1 MRKKNTNKYP
11 LRYIILIVILFFL
24 LLMAIFSYTLKTDRK
39 LNVVESLIRDTITG
53 VSKVFY
59 IPINYVVNLFDDFNE
74 LNNVKKENDLLRNEL
89 TKIDS
94 INTQNIELKRQLKML
109 QEELNIE
116 YSLTDYEYL
125 NATITSRNIGFWY
138 NTITIDKGSYNGV
151 REDMI
156 VINSKGLIGRVVSTT
171 NFTSSVK
178 LITTND
184 TNNKL
189 SVLVTN
195 SDYSLYG
202 LLYNYNIEEGVLEV
216 EGISNT
222 EIVNINDLVYTSGMG
237 GIFPSGILIGTVSAI
252 DTDAYGLSKIIKVKP
267 AVDFSSLNYVT
278 VLKRKDELKW
288 CIRYLY

>member
-11 LRYIILIVILFFL
+11 LRYIILIVIIFFL

-109 QEELNIE
+109 QEELDIE

-202 LLYNYNIEEGVLEV
+202 LLYNYNIEDGVLEV

-278 VLKRKDELKW
+278 VLKRKDESKW

>member
-59 IPINYVVNLFDDFNE
+59 ITINSVVNLFDDFNE
-74 LNNVKKENDLLRNEL
+74 LNNVKQENDLLRNEL
-89 TKIDS
+89 TKIYS

-202 LLYNYNIEEGVLEV
+202 LLYNYNIEDGVLEV

-278 VLKRKDELKW
+278 VLKRKDELK
-288 CIRYLY
+288 

>member
-11 LRYIILIVILFFL
+11 LRYIILIVIIFFL
-24 LLMAIFSYTLKTDRK
+24 LLMAIFSYTLKTDRE

-109 QEELNIE
+109 QEELDIE

-278 VLKRKDELKW
+278 VLKRKDELK
-288 CIRYLY
+288 

>member
-53 VSKVFY
+53 VSKFFY

-278 VLKRKDELKW
+278 VLKRKDELK
-288 CIRYLY
+288 

>member
-237 GIFPSGILIGTVSAI
+237 GIFPSGILIGAVSAI

-278 VLKRKDELKW
+278 VLKRKDESK
-288 CIRYLY
+288 

>member
-202 LLYNYNIEEGVLEV
+202 LLYNYNIEEAVLEV

-278 VLKRKDELKW
+278 VLKRKDELK
-288 CIRYLY
+288 

>member
-11 LRYIILIVILFFL
+11 LRYIILVVIIFFL

-59 IPINYVVNLFDDFNE
+59 ISINYVVNLFDDFNE

-109 QEELNIE
+109 QEELDIE

-202 LLYNYNIEEGVLEV
+202 LLYNYNIEDGVLEV

-278 VLKRKDELKW
+278 VLKRKDESK
-288 CIRYLY
+288 

>member
-138 NTITIDKGSYNGV
+138 NTITIDKGNYNGV

-202 LLYNYNIEEGVLEV
+202 LLYNYNIEEAVLEV

>member
-53 VSKVFY
+53 VSKFFY

-202 LLYNYNIEEGVLEV
+202 LLYNYNIEDGVLEV

-237 GIFPSGILIGTVSAI
+237 GIFPSGILIGAVSAI

-278 VLKRKDELKW
+278 VLKRKDESK
-288 CIRYLY
+288 

>member
-11 LRYIILIVILFFL
+11 LRYIILIIILFFL

-109 QEELNIE
+109 QEELDIE

-202 LLYNYNIEEGVLEV
+202 LLYNYNIEDGVLEV

-278 VLKRKDELKW
+278 VLKRKDESK
-288 CIRYLY
+288 

>member
-222 EIVNINDLVYTSGMG
+222 EVVNINDLVYTSGMG

-278 VLKRKDELKW
+278 VLKRKDESK
-288 CIRYLY
+288 

>member
-24 LLMAIFSYTLKTDRK
+24 LLMAIFSYTLKSDRK

-109 QEELNIE
+109 QEELDIE

-278 VLKRKDELKW
+278 VLKRKDESK
-288 CIRYLY
+288 

>member
-59 IPINYVVNLFDDFNE
+59 TPINYVVNLFDDFNE

-109 QEELNIE
+109 QEELDIE

-202 LLYNYNIEEGVLEV
+202 LLYNYNIEDGVLEV

-278 VLKRKDELKW
+278 VLKRKDESK
-288 CIRYLY
+288 

>member
-1 MRKKNTNKYP
+1 MRSMRKKNTNKYP
-11 LRYIILIVILFFL
+11 LRYIILVVIIFFL

-109 QEELNIE
+109 QEELDIE

-202 LLYNYNIEEGVLEV
+202 LLYNYNIEDGVLEV

-278 VLKRKDELKW
+278 VLKRKDESK
-288 CIRYLY
+288 

>member
-109 QEELNIE
+109 QEELDIE

-156 VINSKGLIGRVVSTT
+156 VINSKGLIGKVVSTT

-278 VLKRKDELKW
+278 VLKRKDESK
-288 CIRYLY
+288 

>member
-11 LRYIILIVILFFL
+11 LRYIILIVNLFFL

-278 VLKRKDELKW
+278 VLKRKDESK
-288 CIRYLY
+288 

>member
-109 QEELNIE
+109 QEELDIE

-202 LLYNYNIEEGVLEV
+202 LLYNYNIEDGVLEV

-237 GIFPSGILIGTVSAI
+237 GIFPSGILIGAVSAI

-278 VLKRKDELKW
+278 VLKRKDESK
-288 CIRYLY
+288 

>member
-237 GIFPSGILIGTVSAI
+237 GIFPSVILIGTVSAI

-278 VLKRKDELKW
+278 VLKRKDELK
-288 CIRYLY
+288 

>member
-1 MRKKNTNKYP
+1 MRKKNTNRYP
-11 LRYIILIVILFFL
+11 LRYIILIVIIFFL

-202 LLYNYNIEEGVLEV
+202 LLYNYNIEDGVLEV

-278 VLKRKDELKW
+278 VLKRKDESK
-288 CIRYLY
+288 

>member
-53 VSKVFY
+53 VSKFFY
-59 IPINYVVNLFDDFNE
+59 IPINYIVNLFDDFNE

-156 VINSKGLIGRVVSTT
+156 VINSKGLIGRIVSTT

-202 LLYNYNIEEGVLEV
+202 LLYNYNIEDGVLEV

-278 VLKRKDELKW
+278 VLKRKDESK
-288 CIRYLY
+288 

>member
-11 LRYIILIVILFFL
+11 LRYIILVVIIFFL

-53 VSKVFY
+53 VSKFFY

-109 QEELNIE
+109 QEELDIE

-237 GIFPSGILIGTVSAI
+237 GIFPSGILIGAVSAI

-278 VLKRKDELKW
+278 VLKRKDESK
-288 CIRYLY
+288 

>member
-11 LRYIILIVILFFL
+11 LRYIILIVIIFFL

-53 VSKVFY
+53 VSKFFY

-202 LLYNYNIEEGVLEV
+202 LLYNYNIEDGVLEV

-278 VLKRKDELKW
+278 VLKRKDESK
-288 CIRYLY
+288 

>member
-53 VSKVFY
+53 VSKFFY
-59 IPINYVVNLFDDFNE
+59 IPINYVVNLFDGFNE

-278 VLKRKDELKW
+278 VLKRKDELK
-288 CIRYLY
+288 

>member
-109 QEELNIE
+109 QEELDIE

-202 LLYNYNIEEGVLEV
+202 LLYNYNIEDGVLEV

-278 VLKRKDELKW
+278 VLKRKDESKW

>member
-11 LRYIILIVILFFL
+11 LRYIILVVIIFFL

-53 VSKVFY
+53 VSKFFY

-202 LLYNYNIEEGVLEV
+202 LLYNYNIEDGVLEV

-278 VLKRKDELKW
+278 VLKRKDESK
-288 CIRYLY
+288 

>member
-109 QEELNIE
+109 QEELDIE

-278 VLKRKDELKW
+278 VLKRKDELK
-288 CIRYLY
+288 

>member
-11 LRYIILIVILFFL
+11 LRYIILIVIIFFL

-202 LLYNYNIEEGVLEV
+202 LLYNYNIEEAVLEV

-278 VLKRKDELKW
+278 VLKRKDELK
-288 CIRYLY
+288 

>member
-184 TNNKL
+184 TNNKV

-202 LLYNYNIEEGVLEV
+202 LLYNYNIEDGVLEV

-278 VLKRKDELKW
+278 VLKRKDESK
-288 CIRYLY
+288 

>member
-24 LLMAIFSYTLKTDRK
+24 LLMAIFSYTLKSDRK

-109 QEELNIE
+109 QEELDIE

-237 GIFPSGILIGTVSAI
+237 GIFASAILIGTVSAI

-278 VLKRKDELKW
+278 VLKRKDESK
-288 CIRYLY
+288 

>member
-53 VSKVFY
+53 VSKFFY

>member
-11 LRYIILIVILFFL
+11 LRYIILIVIIFFL

-109 QEELNIE
+109 QEELDIE

-156 VINSKGLIGRVVSTT
+156 VINSKGLIGRIVSTT

-222 EIVNINDLVYTSGMG
+222 EVVNINDLVYTSGMG

-278 VLKRKDELKW
+278 VLKRKDESK
-288 CIRYLY
+288 

>member
-11 LRYIILIVILFFL
+11 LRYIILIVIIFFL

-109 QEELNIE
+109 QEELDIE

-278 VLKRKDELKW
+278 VLKRKDELK
-288 CIRYLY
+288 

>member
-11 LRYIILIVILFFL
+11 LRYIILIVIIFFL

-109 QEELNIE
+109 QEELDIE

-151 REDMI
+151 KEDMI

-278 VLKRKDELKW
+278 VLKRKDELK
-288 CIRYLY
+288 

>member
-53 VSKVFY
+53 VSKFFY

-184 TNNKL
+184 ANNKL

-278 VLKRKDELKW
+278 VLKRKDESK
-288 CIRYLY
+288 

>member
-11 LRYIILIVILFFL
+11 LRYIILIVIIFFL

-109 QEELNIE
+109 QEELDIE

-278 VLKRKDELKW
+278 VLKRKDESKW

>member
-151 REDMI
+151 RENMI

-278 VLKRKDELKW
+278 VLKRKDESK
-288 CIRYLY
+288 

>member
-11 LRYIILIVILFFL
+11 LRYIILVVIIFFL

-109 QEELNIE
+109 QEELDIE

-278 VLKRKDELKW
+278 VLKRKDELK
-288 CIRYLY
+288 

>member
-11 LRYIILIVILFFL
+11 LRYIILIVIIFFL

-151 REDMI
+151 R
-156 VINSKGLIGRVVSTT
+156 
-171 NFTSSVK
+171 
-178 LITTND
+178 
-184 TNNKL
+184 
-189 SVLVTN
+189 
-195 SDYSLYG
+195 
-202 LLYNYNIEEGVLEV
+202 
-216 EGISNT
+216 
-222 EIVNINDLVYTSGMG
+222 
-237 GIFPSGILIGTVSAI
+237 
-252 DTDAYGLSKIIKVKP
+252 
-267 AVDFSSLNYVT
+267 
-278 VLKRKDELKW
+278 
-288 CIRYLY
+288 

>member
-11 LRYIILIVILFFL
+11 LRYIILVVIIFFL

-74 LNNVKKENDLLRNEL
+74 LNNVKKENGLLRNEL

-151 REDMI
+151 RENMI

-278 VLKRKDELKW
+278 VLKRKDELK
-288 CIRYLY
+288 